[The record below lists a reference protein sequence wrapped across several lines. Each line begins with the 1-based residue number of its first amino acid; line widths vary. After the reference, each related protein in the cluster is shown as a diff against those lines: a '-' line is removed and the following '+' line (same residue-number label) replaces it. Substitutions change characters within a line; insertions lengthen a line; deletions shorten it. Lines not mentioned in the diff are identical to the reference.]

1 MTDKITTFMKTLA
14 PVIADFVKDA
24 MAPLRQRITE
34 LEKGG
39 IRYEGVWQASREY
52 QRGTLVTH
60 DGGMWHANGTT
71 RQKPGNGADWTLAVK
86 SGERR

>member
-1 MTDKITTFMKTLA
+1 MTDEITTFMKTLA

-39 IRYEGVWQASREY
+39 IR
-52 QRGTLVTH
+52 
-60 DGGMWHANGTT
+60 
-71 RQKPGNGADWTLAVK
+71 
-86 SGERR
+86 